1 MQGYLDTHVVEHSTE
16 FISEFILITNSNEP
30 LLTSIRIVWLS
41 FNVDY
46 NFTEMKHFIGDKIK
60 ALLGTWGIVAT
71 VATFV
76 QSLFK
81 DPTAPVAVGFTS
93 LSGRIVNLQQIH

>member
-46 NFTEMKHFIGDKIK
+46 NFTEMKHFIGD
-60 ALLGTWGIVAT
+60 
-71 VATFV
+71 
-76 QSLFK
+76 
-81 DPTAPVAVGFTS
+81 
-93 LSGRIVNLQQIH
+93 R